1 MSLAS
6 ELEQALAGLAESDL
20 VDVFDGEERLPHL
33 TNFQFEIREQGGKLM
48 LHLWNE
54 HGNLARRVLALAES
68 RAGFLVLDVA
78 RFGKRK
84 PGRLQIVRRSRA
96 QSADR
101 IGREQY
107 RILFKKL
114 VQEKFPD
121 ETVESLTTARDL
133 QHSLSG
139 CYVRGVMHAGG
150 RAWALVGVSSAEP
163 REVQDRILTFA
174 LIWLDWVRS
183 HIGRRALAG
192 LRIFLPKGQWAQ
204 TAHRVHALT
213 TTVRMELFEVDES
226 LWRVN
231 LIDTNDTGNLDT
243 WLTPQR
249 DLEMARDAARSVID
263 RITGLAPEAIQVGVP
278 PGTRDVALRFRGLEF
293 ARWHAGQLE
302 FGLTPRRR
310 LLVSNNWNSLK
321 RLVRKLERYRSPDSK
336 DKNHPVYRAQ
346 PERWLE
352 DTILRDPLRIDAHL
366 RPEYLY
372 SQVPAFS
379 AGDRGVM
386 DLLGARLDGR
396 LVVIE
401 IKAAEDIHMILQ
413 AADYWLRVWLHQK
426 RGEFES
432 HGYFR
437 GVELQDKPPLLYLV
451 APGFQFH
458 PTTDAILKCMSP
470 EIEIVQIGL
479 NEEWRQGIQVIFRK

>member
-1 MSLAS
+1 
-6 ELEQALAGLAESDL
+6 
-20 VDVFDGEERLPHL
+20 
-33 TNFQFEIREQGGKLM
+33 M

-54 HGNLARRVLALAES
+54 QGNLARRVLALAEC
-68 RAGFLVLDVA
+68 REGFLALDVA
-78 RFGKRK
+78 RFGKQK

-96 QSADR
+96 QTAGQ

-107 RILFKKL
+107 RILLKRL

-121 ETVESLTTARDL
+121 DTVESLTTARDL
-133 QHSLSG
+133 QHSFSG
-139 CYVRGVMHAGG
+139 CYVRGIMHAGG

-183 HIGRRALAG
+183 HIGRRTLAG
-192 LRIFLPKGQWAQ
+192 LRVFLPKGQWAQ
-204 TAHRVHALT
+204 TAHRVHALSSA
-213 TTVRMELFEVDES
+213 VRMELLEIDES
-226 LWRVN
+226 LWRMT
-231 LIDTNDTGNLDT
+231 LIDTSDTGNLDT

-249 DLEMARDAARSVID
+249 DSEMARNAARSVIN
-263 RITGLAPEAIQVGVP
+263 RITELAPEAIDVFVP
-278 PGTRDVALRFRGLEF
+278 PGTQDVALRFRGLEF
-293 ARWHAGQLE
+293 ARWHGGQLE
-302 FGLTPRRR
+302 FGLAPRRR
-310 LLVSNNWNSLK
+310 LLVSDNWNSLK
-321 RLVRKLERYRSPDSK
+321 RSVRKLERYRSPESK
-336 DKNHPVYRAQ
+336 DKRHPLYRAQ

-352 DTILRDPLRIDAHL
+352 SALLRDPSRIDAHL
-366 RPEYLY
+366 KPEHLY

-386 DLLGARLDGR
+386 DLLGVQLDGR

-401 IKAAEDIHMILQ
+401 IKASEDIHMALQ
-413 AADYWLRVWLHQK
+413 AADYWLRVRLHQK
-426 RGEFES
+426 RGEFVS

-458 PTTDAILKCMSP
+458 PTTDALLKYMSSG
-470 EIEIVQIGL
+470 IEIVQIGL
-479 NEEWRQGIQVIFRK
+479 NEEWRRGIKVIYRK